1 MGLSVLPG
9 KGDNRE
15 TGARP
20 VQSRCRKGQPFSKR
34 NAATGKPGRR
44 RNGAHTEPEYLPTN
58 MFRVTLRATE
68 VRKMVGQ
75 ESGCFLRVFPYAPAC
90 GFFVF
95 WRSCGQIYIQIR

>member
-20 VQSRCRKGQPFSKR
+20 VQSRCRKGQPFSTR

-44 RNGAHTEPEYLPTN
+44 RNGVHPEPEYLPTS

-75 ESGCFLRVFPYAPAC
+75 ESGCFLRVLFRMLRRTDFLFS
-90 GFFVF
+90 G
-95 WRSCGQIYIQIR
+95 GL